1 MCTRTPDHF
10 HNLHSGC
17 PLIFFTKER
26 KSRVLGQFLEISRV
40 CLFKIYT
47 IQRVQLKSDTGHLLP
62 VSLYAPD
69 RLLMTLPG
77 LRFETKY
84 RLFIDVSDVRVDKQ
98 FYFSVKLQN
107 CVERWKRK
115 TRGGFELSIFRT
127 FTLARAR
134 EEENTKR
141 ISRAVNTY
149 RDDRTIV
156 SKSSAVRSV
165 ILVRRLAINIFTI
178 RDDIV
183 KCIRYEVRFLRF
195 SYDRSWVRSLDSYRA
210 APLLSLFR

>member
-1 MCTRTPDHF
+1 MEEED
-10 HNLHSGC
+10 
-17 PLIFFTKER
+17 E
-26 KSRVLGQFLEISRV
+26 
-40 CLFKIYT
+40 
-47 IQRVQLKSDTGHLLP
+47 
-62 VSLYAPD
+62 
-69 RLLMTLPG
+69 
-77 LRFETKY
+77 
-84 RLFIDVSDVRVDKQ
+84 
-98 FYFSVKLQN
+98 
-107 CVERWKRK
+107 
-115 TRGGFELSIFRT
+115 GGRFELSIFRA